1 MPLLA
6 LEPFVYP
13 DDLLQKPAANGD
25 DACWW
30 VLHTRPRAEKAMARK
45 LLDRS
50 RSFFLPLYQREWR
63 HRGRLLRSH
72 LSLFPSYLF
81 LHGDRE
87 ARLAALE
94 TNLVVN
100 VLPVEDQAQLHADL
114 ARVYHLI
121 TTGAVLS
128 PEDRVQPGTRV
139 RITNGALAGL
149 EGKVIR
155 RGKHLK
161 LFVEVQF
168 LQRAVSAEIES
179 WMIEPC
185 AGDSAAFV
193 GAGVR

>member
-6 LEPFVYP
+6 LEPFVFP
-13 DDLLQKPAANGD
+13 DDLLLKPADGGD
-25 DACWW
+25 ARWW
-30 VLHTRPRAEKAMARK
+30 ALHTRPRAEKTLARK
-45 LLDRS
+45 LLDRTAP
-50 RSFFLPLYQREWR
+50 FFLPLYQREWR
-63 HRGRLLRSH
+63 NRGRLFRSH
-72 LSLFPSYLF
+72 LPLFPGYLF
-81 LHGDRE
+81 LYGDRDI
-87 ARLAALE
+87 RLSALE

-121 TTGAVLS
+121 TTGAALA
-128 PEDRVQPGTRV
+128 PEDRMQPGARV

-161 LFVEVQF
+161 FFVEVHF

-185 AGDSAAFV
+185 PGDALVSA
-193 GAGVR
+193 R